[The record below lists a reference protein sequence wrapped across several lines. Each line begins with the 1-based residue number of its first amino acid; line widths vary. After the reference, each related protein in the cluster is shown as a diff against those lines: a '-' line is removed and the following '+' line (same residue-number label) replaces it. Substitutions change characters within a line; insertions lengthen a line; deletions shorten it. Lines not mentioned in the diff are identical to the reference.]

1 MNAVQGATSAFP
13 NARVSEP
20 HAGGPR
26 HAPAS
31 SLATQ
36 PSPRE
41 SMREHGANHKHA
53 EEGHVLAR
61 PASARADRDVRHRE
75 TALRCPRHRREP
87 QANRPSARPP
97 RRTEGPG
104 RACWCVC
111 AALRGRACRRAVGRS
126 GRGLAFEQAGGW
138 CARVCT
144 LPLLLPALPFSLLRP
159 PSSTP
164 LVLLRLLL
172 CCEHRRSLS
181 SFTTVLVFSTPATIV
196 QAPTLLPRHRHT
208 VS

>member
-1 MNAVQGATSAFP
+1 MNAAQGATSAFP

-20 HAGGPR
+20 RAGGPC

-61 PASARADRDVRHRE
+61 PASARADRDVRHRA
-75 TALRCPRHRREP
+75 TALRCLRHRREP

-126 GRGLAFEQAGGW
+126 GWGAWLLSRRGAGVRAF
-138 CARVCT
+138 ARCRFFS
-144 LPLLLPALPFSLLRP
+144 LPCLSPFSDGP
-159 PSSTP
+159 
-164 LVLLRLLL
+164 
-172 CCEHRRSLS
+172 HRRLWCSCACCFAASIDALC
-181 SFTTVLVFSTPATIV
+181 
-196 QAPTLLPRHRHT
+196 PRSRPFLD
-208 VS
+208 S